1 VAPPSEKDVLEVH
14 GMFFLYNA
22 EDDEIWLWE
31 EKGQVWSVLPDIPS
45 YLRIVNSR
53 LAVIDIRTMQHR
65 CNCLIFDVVNF
76 GCKCGGV

>member
-31 EKGQVWSVLPDIPS
+31 EKGQVWSVLPT
-45 YLRIVNSR
+45 SR
-53 LAVIDIRTMQHR
+53 PT
-65 CNCLIFDVVNF
+65 
-76 GCKCGGV
+76 